1 MDDEQFWD
9 LMRKRMREALE
20 STNRLWARR
29 TSPGLAWHHRMEK
42 IYEHDALSFENYQ
55 RIANAHLQRASGLS
69 AATLQREYRLLLDR
83 QATLQA
89 GCAPLSSKT

>member
-20 STNRLWARR
+20 STERL
-29 TSPGLAWHHRMEK
+29 LVHHLMEK
-42 IYEHDALSFENYQ
+42 IYEHDAFSLETYQ

-69 AATLQREYRLLLDR
+69 AATFQREYRLLFDR